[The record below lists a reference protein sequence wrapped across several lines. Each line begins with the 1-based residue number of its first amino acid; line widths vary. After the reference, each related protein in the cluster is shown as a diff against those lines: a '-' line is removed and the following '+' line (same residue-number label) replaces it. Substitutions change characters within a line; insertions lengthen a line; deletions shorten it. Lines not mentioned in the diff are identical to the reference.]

1 MPRRK
6 KTTDRKIIPDAKY
19 GDQQVSKFINYLMQ
33 KGKKSL
39 AEKIFY
45 SSMETIEDR
54 QKKPGLEVF
63 KKAIKNVSPIMEVKS
78 RRIGG
83 ATYQVPVEVDSKRR
97 FALASRWI
105 ITHANKRSGGTMA
118 DQLADELLAA
128 SNNEGGAI
136 RKKEETHRMAEA
148 NKAFAHFG

>member
-1 MPRRK
+1 MTRRK
-6 KTTDRKIIPDAKY
+6 KTIKHKIIPDAKY
-19 GDQQVSKFINYLMQ
+19 GDKQVSKFINYLMQ

-39 AEKIFY
+39 AEMIFY
-45 SSMETIEDR
+45 TSMETIEKR
-54 QKKPGLEVF
+54 QKKTGLEVF
-63 KKAIKNVSPIMEVKS
+63 KKAVKNVSPIMEVKS

-105 ITHANKRSGGTMA
+105 ITNAKKRSGGYMA
-118 DQLADELLAA
+118 DKLADELLAA